1 MDLNWLE
8 CLILGLI
15 SGFTDVLPVSA
26 QAHKAVFLK
35 IFGANGEPALLRL
48 AIHVAILAML
58 YICCHAHLRRF
69 VRQLKLA
76 RVPKKKRKRPLD
88 SKTIAEFKVLRI
100 MIIPIILSFF
110 LYSKTEG
117 WGNRLN
123 ITAIFLVL
131 NGVILYLPKLMPT
144 GNKDALSLSALDGLL
159 IGMGGGLA
167 FLPGVSSIGS
177 MLSVA
182 SVCGAERQCALS
194 LTYLAQLVVT
204 IGLIVMDILLV
215 IEGNIVISIP
225 VLICCLA
232 AAAAAAVGTYFG
244 VRLMRYLA
252 ERIGFDMF
260 FLYSFGAGLFSFI
273 IYLMV

>member
-48 AIHVAILAML
+48 AIHVAIFAML

-204 IGLIVMDILLV
+204 LGLIVMDILLV